1 MGDEQKNREQLVMEV
16 EELRKRVTE
25 LEASEAEQRQARE
38 WIQIFRNSP
47 VGLFI
52 IQDRKFKFVNDN
64 FGRGGGRTVEEIN
77 GINPTQ
83 LIHPEDRERVRENA
97 IKMLK
102 GERTTPYRYRIVAKD
117 GHIRWML
124 EGVSSIQFQ
133 GQRAVLGQSMDITER
148 VLAEAKLAELY
159 QQEKELRQVLESE
172 VQRRI
177 EFTRA
182 LVHELK
188 TPLTPVLS
196 SSELLSTELQEE
208 PWSSIARNIQRGAL
222 NLSRRIDELLDL
234 ARVEIGTLK
243 VHLHSVELLELLVSV
258 VDEMSTLVASNG
270 QTLALEVNSA
280 LPQVWAD
287 EERLRQV
294 LMNLLV
300 NATKFTPE
308 GGRIVVRAREKEQCM
323 LVEVQDNGPGI
334 PEEAQQRLFKPY
346 YRQTDDRE
354 HLSGLG
360 LGLALCKNLVELQGG
375 QIWVNS
381 QAGVGSTFG
390 FSIPKDVDKTC
401 ETAQDGGKG

>member
-1 MGDEQKNREQLVMEV
+1 MEV

-25 LEASEAEQRQARE
+25 LEASEGEQRQARE
-38 WIQIFRNSP
+38 WVQIFRNSP

-64 FGRGGGRTVEEIN
+64 FGRGSGRMVEEVI
-77 GINPTQ
+77 GINPMQ

-102 GERTTPYRYRIVAKD
+102 GERTAPYRYRIIAKD
-117 GHIRWML
+117 GHVRWTL

-148 VLAEAKLAELY
+148 VLAEAKLGELY

-196 SSELLSTELQEE
+196 SSELLSTVLHEE
-208 PWSSIARNIQRGAL
+208 PWSSIARDIQRGAQ

-234 ARVEIGTLK
+234 ARVESGTLK

-258 VDEMSTLVASNG
+258 VDEMSTVASSNG
-270 QTLALEVNSA
+270 QALALEVNAA
-280 LPQVWAD
+280 LPPVWAD

-308 GGRIVVRAREKEQCM
+308 GGRIVVRAREKDQCM

-346 YRQTDDRE
+346 YRQTSDRE

-381 QAGVGSTFG
+381 QQGAGSIFG
-390 FSIPKDVDKTC
+390 FSVPKAVDKTC
-401 ETAQDGGKG
+401 ETIPMEEKVESPDSRG